1 MQLRSMLNSFISIHA
16 CNLWWLRK
24 TKHTMLHTHSDVVWY
39 CVGQGVLGHT
49 LSPVR
54 QVFERIPSVDAVAD
68 ADSRFQHFKKHVWLR
83 IKESGASG
91 PFLSLCFLPSQTTHL
106 TASKKHLL
114 PAHQGIKRC
123 NSVLS
128 FLPDFPLTLPAF
140 FSHHFRKRVRL
151 HIENSGAASDLFLA
165 PSLVF
170 TFKSHALP
178 WKLFLFVLVVQA
190 QQG

>member
-1 MQLRSMLNSFISIHA
+1 M
-16 CNLWWLRK
+16 
-24 TKHTMLHTHSDVVWY
+24 
-39 CVGQGVLGHT
+39 GHT

-54 QVFERIPSVDAVAD
+54 QVFERIPSVDAAAD

-91 PFLSLCFLPSQTTHL
+91 PSFPLHFPLFQTIQSTASKILLFLRMKESGASGPFLPLRFPPSQTTHF

-151 HIENSGAASDLFLA
+151 HIKISGAASDFFLA
-165 PSLVF
+165 PSFVF

-190 QQG
+190 RQG